1 MVFTMRYCKN
11 STSERRGGPARA
23 RACAAIFLL
32 LIGFCAA
39 FFVPGAHAQALA
51 AGTTL
56 EVERDADGVYLSA
69 TLAFALPRAVED
81 ALEKG
86 IPINFIAEADLVR
99 ERWYWLD
106 RQVAAV
112 HRYLRVSYQ
121 PLTRRWR
128 LSVSST
134 PFDPTGLGVS
144 VGQTYDQLSEVLAA
158 LQRIAR
164 WKVADA
170 AELNDH
176 QAYRLQF
183 RFQLDTSQLPR
194 PLQIGALG
202 RSDWTLSVARSERVP
217 ALQAP

>member
-1 MVFTMRYCKN
+1 M
-11 STSERRGGPARA
+11 RA
-23 RACAAIFLL
+23 RACAFALVVLLTLCPAFLT
-32 LIGFCAA
+32 
-39 FFVPGAHAQALA
+39 PYAHAQALA
-51 AGTTL
+51 AGTSL
-56 EVERDADGVYLSA
+56 EVERDSDGVYLNAS
-69 TLAFALPRAVED
+69 LAFVLPPTVED

-86 IPINFIAEADLVR
+86 IPVTFIAEADLVR

-106 RQVAAV
+106 SKVASV
-112 HRYLRVSYQ
+112 QRYFRVSYQ

-134 PFDPTGLGVS
+134 PFNSSGLGVS
-144 VGQTYDQLSEVLAA
+144 VGQTYDQLSDVLAT
-158 LQRIAR
+158 LQRVSR

-170 AELNDH
+170 SQLSDE

-183 RFQLDTSQLPR
+183 RFQLDMSQLPR

-202 RSDWTLSVARSERVP
+202 RSDWSLAVARSERVP

>member
-170 AELNDH
+170 ADLNDH

-183 RFQLDTSQLPR
+183 RFQLDISQLPR

>member
-1 MVFTMRYCKN
+1 MR
-11 STSERRGGPARA
+11 SHAFA
-23 RACAAIFLL
+23 VLL
-32 LIGFCAA
+32 LLAFCANLW
-39 FFVPGAHAQALA
+39 VPYAHAQALA
-51 AGTTL
+51 AGTSL

-86 IPINFIAEADLVR
+86 IPITFIAEADVVH

-106 RQVAAV
+106 RKASAV
-112 HRYLRVSYQ
+112 RRYMRVSYQ

-134 PFDPTGLGVS
+134 PFDATGLGVS
-144 VGQTYDQLSEVLAA
+144 VGQTYDQLSDVLAT

-170 AELNDH
+170 AELSDH

-183 RFQLDTSQLPR
+183 RFQLDMSQLPR

-202 RSDWTLSVARSERVP
+202 RSDWSLSVSRSERVP
-217 ALQAP
+217 ALSAP